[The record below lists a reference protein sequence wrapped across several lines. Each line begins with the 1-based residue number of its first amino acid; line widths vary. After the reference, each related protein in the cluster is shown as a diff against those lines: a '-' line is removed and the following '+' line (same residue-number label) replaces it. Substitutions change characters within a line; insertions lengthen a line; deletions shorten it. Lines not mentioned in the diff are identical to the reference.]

1 LDPAILLIIDAVALM
16 GATIILGFYFIKD
29 VLKKRREDQ

>member
-1 LDPAILLIIDAVALM
+1 MDLAIFLIIDAIVLM
-16 GATIILGFYFIKD
+16 GATIILGYYFLKD

>member
-1 LDPAILLIIDAVALM
+1 MDLAIFLIIDAIALM
-16 GATIILGFYFIKD
+16 GATIILGYYFLKD